1 MPIHPVDVAV
11 ELLASQQEG
20 NFSVRQALGVGA
32 NRALL
37 HRRTRAR
44 RWLWHSAG
52 VLGLPG
58 FPDSPRSQLWRA
70 WLDAG
75 DHAMAA
81 DTTAAAQHRIEGFQL
96 APVHLLVPHGGHHR
110 NSIATIHQTR
120 RLVTPVLIR
129 GIPTTPL
136 VRTVLDLAATTKPV
150 RLGRVIDEVVVRGD
164 ATLESFAVGLE
175 WMQRTRRAGAVNLER
190 ALLGRT
196 HGYVPARSELERLLD
211 AIIATL
217 PCAAPEH
224 EVRLPGRGGAEHRV
238 DRLFRQPPLIL
249 EGDGRLWHA
258 RLRSMDD
265 DRRRDRHALRLGY
278 PTLRYGWF
286 ELTQEAAE
294 VRAELL
300 DVLGLTGGAS
310 LLRLG

>member
-11 ELLASQQEG
+11 ELIASEQEG
-20 NFSVRQALGVGA
+20 SFSVRQAMRVGA
-32 NRALL
+32 NRALI
-37 HRRTRAR
+37 HRRVRAG
-44 RWLWHSAG
+44 RWRWHSAG

-58 FPDSPRSQLWRA
+58 VPDSPRVQLWRA

-81 DTTAAAQHRIEGFQL
+81 DATAAAQHRIEGFQL

-120 RLVTPVLIR
+120 RPVKPVVIR
-129 GIPTTPL
+129 GIPTTPI
-136 VRTVLDLAATTKPV
+136 VRTVLDLAATTGAV

-164 ATLESFAVGLE
+164 ASLESFAAGLE
-175 WMQRTRRAGAVNLER
+175 WMQRTRRAGAVHLER

-196 HGYVPARSELERLLD
+196 HGSVPARSELERMLD
-211 AIIATL
+211 AIILTL
-217 PCAAPEH
+217 PCARPEH
-224 EVRLPGRGGAEHRV
+224 EVRLPGRAGAEHRV
-238 DRLFRQPPLIL
+238 DRLFRQPRLIL
-249 EGDGRLWHA
+249 EGDGRLYHA

-278 PTLRYGWF
+278 ATLRYGWF

-300 DVLGLTGGAS
+300 DVLQLGGAPMP
-310 LLRLG
+310 RRA

>member
-1 MPIHPVDVAV
+1 MPVHPVDIAV
-11 ELLASQQEG
+11 ELIASQQEG
-20 NFSVRQALGVGA
+20 NFSVRQALHVGA
-32 NRALL
+32 NRPLI
-37 HRRTRAR
+37 HRRVRAR
-44 RWLWHSAG
+44 RWHWHSAG

-75 DHAMAA
+75 DFAMAA
-81 DTTAAAQHRIEGFQL
+81 ASTAAAQHRIEGYQL
-96 APVHLLVPHGGHHR
+96 APVHLLVPHGAHHR

-120 RLVTPVLIR
+120 RLVQPVVIR
-129 GIPTTPL
+129 GIPTTPI

-150 RLGRVIDEVVVRGD
+150 QLGRVIDELVVRGD
-164 ATLESFAVGLE
+164 ARLESFASGLE
-175 WMQRTRRAGAVNLER
+175 WMQHTRRAGAVNLER
-190 ALLGRT
+190 ALRGRT
-196 HGYVPARSELERLLD
+196 HGYVPSRSELERVLD

-217 PCAAPEH
+217 PCAPPEH

-238 DRLFRQPPLIL
+238 DRLFRHPPLIL

-258 RLRSMDD
+258 RLQSMDN

-300 DVLGLTGGAS
+300 DVLRLGGAIS
-310 LLRLG
+310 SRLA